1 VRATGEL
8 RAYDVSTAS
17 KTATLVPNSI
27 YDQVLPSINGKP
39 AGFDQPSGLAFDK
52 TGHLWVANQPSNL
65 VFSFTIH
72 APGVAPTLN
81 LNSALTLPDP
91 TPYNGGPVEMAY
103 DPITN
108 SVWTAGGQGLF
119 DCAIGPSGALT
130 LVPVTVSG
138 NSTSNSQLSGMSFDR
153 KGVLWLGGQ
162 VLKVAADGK
171 LVHEPVAQL
180 PLGGTPVFDA
190 ANNLWFADFA
200 ETPQANVPPKVYEYV
215 NPGVTGAAPKLLKS
229 FQVLPPERP
238 RTRFVYPIG
247 FDPQGNL
254 WLQVFDQNFNT
265 NSNALGLLAYSV
277 AGTPKLLTAIPLPL
291 TYEGGFYEFAFQPQ

>member
-1 VRATGEL
+1 MIGSMARLLAGASALAGGLSLVACSGAGSTSFEGSSQPLPPTGARGQAAAPTLTLWAIDPYYGVRATGEL

-138 NSTSNSQLSGMSFDR
+138 NSLPIPNS
-153 KGVLWLGGQ
+153 
-162 VLKVAADGK
+162 AA
-171 LVHEPVAQL
+171 
-180 PLGGTPVFDA
+180 
-190 ANNLWFADFA
+190 
-200 ETPQANVPPKVYEYV
+200 
-215 NPGVTGAAPKLLKS
+215 
-229 FQVLPPERP
+229 
-238 RTRFVYPIG
+238 
-247 FDPQGNL
+247 
-254 WLQVFDQNFNT
+254 
-265 NSNALGLLAYSV
+265 
-277 AGTPKLLTAIPLPL
+277 
-291 TYEGGFYEFAFQPQ
+291 